1 MVKFSKQ
8 FEAQLVPEWK
18 DAFVNYRQLKKDVKK
33 IQKQRRLQ
41 AAESADRPAP
51 GPFKFDRLSRIT
63 EFIRKKT
70 RHCLRG
76 DVEPNIIQVHRPR
89 EDVYET
95 KVLQGQFDQTDA
107 AQSFFSTLD
116 AQLNKVNQFY
126 KTKEKEFLE
135 RGNAL
140 KEQLRIL
147 KDLKAAL
154 KQQKAKQSS
163 HGAESENNSTHSVA
177 SPDESKADGI
187 REPVEDDDLG
197 DMQDTAQLEE
207 EGMIGFEN
215 NGPRLV
221 ESPKR
226 RSFDG
231 TKSKKNNEK
240 HLSKIKSNP
249 RSRSFSSHGRSMR
262 MDIPITTPSRT
273 ISAVTYLWEDLMS
286 QQNRETP
293 ERNRFILNKK
303 TLHQAEKLIRGALVE
318 LYRGLGFLKTYR
330 TLNMLAFEK
339 ILKKF
344 DKVTG
349 QQQVL
354 PIYLNVVERSYFNSS
369 DKVVKLADEI
379 EELFTQHYA
388 ADDRRKAMT
397 YLKPKQSKD
406 SHTVTFFIGLFT
418 GCFLALFVGYFIMA
432 HLAKSYN
439 LGTNTTYLMAT
450 SYQVFSL
457 LNLHIFLYGCNIVMW
472 RRHRINYIFIFEFA
486 RKRELKYQDVFLICT
501 TFMTI
506 VAGCMVAQLALT
518 EKGFSSVHVDTIPG
532 LLLLASMAILLCP
545 LNIIYRST
553 RFTFLRVLRNIVLSP
568 FYKVV
573 MVDFFMADQ
582 LTSQVPLLRQ
592 LEYVT
597 CYYATGSFRTK
608 NPDICTNNQN
618 YRDLA
623 YVISFLPYYWRAMEC
638 ARRWFDEGDVNNLT
652 NLGKYVSAMVA
663 AGARLTYEKQ
673 PTIGWLALVVITSTI
688 ATIYQLYWDFVKDW
702 GLLKPRSRNPWLR
715 DELILKH
722 KIIYFLSMALN
733 LVLRLAW
740 LQTVLHSSLVAVDKE
755 VDKEVEKEVASFF
768 LAALEVIRRGHWNFY
783 RLENEHLNN
792 AGHYR
797 AIKPV
802 PLPFHEV
809 DDD

>member
-1 MVKFSKQ
+1 
-8 FEAQLVPEWK
+8 
-18 DAFVNYRQLKKDVKK
+18 
-33 IQKQRRLQ
+33 
-41 AAESADRPAP
+41 
-51 GPFKFDRLSRIT
+51 
-63 EFIRKKT
+63 
-70 RHCLRG
+70 
-76 DVEPNIIQVHRPR
+76 
-89 EDVYET
+89 
-95 KVLQGQFDQTDA
+95 
-107 AQSFFSTLD
+107 
-116 AQLNKVNQFY
+116 
-126 KTKEKEFLE
+126 
-135 RGNAL
+135 
-140 KEQLRIL
+140 
-147 KDLKAAL
+147 
-154 KQQKAKQSS
+154 
-163 HGAESENNSTHSVA
+163 
-177 SPDESKADGI
+177 
-187 REPVEDDDLG
+187 
-197 DMQDTAQLEE
+197 
-207 EGMIGFEN
+207 
-215 NGPRLV
+215 
-221 ESPKR
+221 
-226 RSFDG
+226 
-231 TKSKKNNEK
+231 
-240 HLSKIKSNP
+240 
-249 RSRSFSSHGRSMR
+249 
-262 MDIPITTPSRT
+262 
-273 ISAVTYLWEDLMS
+273 
-286 QQNRETP
+286 
-293 ERNRFILNKK
+293 
-303 TLHQAEKLIRGALVE
+303 
-318 LYRGLGFLKTYR
+318 
-330 TLNMLAFEK
+330 
-339 ILKKF
+339 
-344 DKVTG
+344 
-349 QQQVL
+349 
-354 PIYLNVVERSYFNSS
+354 
-369 DKVVKLADEI
+369 
-379 EELFTQHYA
+379 
-388 ADDRRKAMT
+388 
-397 YLKPKQSKD
+397 
-406 SHTVTFFIGLFT
+406 
-418 GCFLALFVGYFIMA
+418 MA
-432 HLAKSYN
+432 HLAKPYI

-450 SYQVFSL
+450 SYPVFSL

-623 YVISFLPYYWRAMEC
+623 YVISFLPYYWRAMQC

-740 LQTVLHSSLVAVDKE
+740 LQTVLHSSFEADDK
-755 VDKEVEKEVASFF
+755 KVASFF

-809 DDD
+809 AED